1 MSETDESG
9 GGAGTREDSDPRLT
23 DGTGPGD
30 PGAARVHLR
39 ALRRQVLESLAELA
53 ESVRRRR
60 ADARLSA
67 RAHAALGE
75 AERSLR
81 ARVTELAGDGRWPSS
96 QRDAR
101 IVLRMIEEL
110 SALRGRESEGERER
124 AAALL
129 AELGAAL
136 RRAFLTDQEAGMD

>member
-1 MSETDESG
+1 MSEANESG
-9 GGAGTREDSDPRLT
+9 GGAGAREDSDPRFT
-23 DGTGPGD
+23 DGTGPED
-30 PGAARVHLR
+30 PGVARAHLR
-39 ALRRQVLESLAELA
+39 ALRHQVLESLVELA

-81 ARVTELAGDGRWPSS
+81 ARVIELVDDVRWPSS

-101 IVLRMIEEL
+101 VVLRMIEEL
-110 SALRGRESEGERER
+110 SNLRGRESEAERER

-136 RRAFLTDQEAGMD
+136 RRPFLTDQEAGMD